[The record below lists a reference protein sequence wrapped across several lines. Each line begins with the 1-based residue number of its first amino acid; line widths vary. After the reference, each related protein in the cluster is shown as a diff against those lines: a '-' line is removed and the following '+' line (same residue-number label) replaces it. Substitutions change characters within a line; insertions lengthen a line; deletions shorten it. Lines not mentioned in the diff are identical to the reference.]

1 MWTAYKTLELA
12 LVEVLSSDN
21 KLAQAVTGRSI
32 LSISDGSFAVLQPF
46 ERSAPALR
54 QLAVERSP
62 NLARFSRIMRDAEV
76 SAAKAPASQGYLKWR
91 KPATD
96 YSTGTRSILLNDAAS
111 RSLGEEA
118 AKTLVPITKDPLQ
131 FYRAK
136 VGLATELKKKR
147 SKSAFDQA
155 LEAEILRTTPVPT
168 DKFKVN
174 TDVKAMDWGAI
185 NRSQF
190 ADVKR
195 DPMPERKP

>member
-1 MWTAYKTLELA
+1 M
-12 LVEVLSSDN
+12 
-21 KLAQAVTGRSI
+21 
-32 LSISDGSFAVLQPF
+32 
-46 ERSAPALR
+46 
-54 QLAVERSP
+54 
-62 NLARFSRIMRDAEV
+62 
-76 SAAKAPASQGYLKWR
+76 
-91 KPATD
+91 
-96 YSTGTRSILLNDAAS
+96 
-111 RSLGEEA
+111 
-118 AKTLVPITKDPLQ
+118 PITKDPLQ